1 MRLSLVL
8 PWLVAAAAPG
18 YLLLETKRLA
28 EVAGRFEVEARDAH
42 RMAEAARAERLR
54 TPTVPPATSPD
65 AGVPSAP
72 APDQGTDAIA
82 YSQLA
87 LELATTREQLA
98 AVKALL
104 EQRNLEATQRAKAA
118 ADEAARR
125 GQPMP
130 EGVRE
135 CLTALHGCLREEGF
149 FGPRFLRASRVGPQ
163 GLEEVE
169 MLDADSE
176 GIDVAVIHAARMT
189 ATLDRAAGRLELRFF
204 EGERTVRGDHQ
215 TLPKD
220 GFALTFA
227 DVDGRVLEARLP
239 YLLQVAGIYPA
250 PPADQKPRSEVDPL
264 IRAQWLE
271 RFDGLLAKAG
281 GDPTWHVSR
290 FAGMEGGW
298 FLGADL
304 VGTDARR
311 HVVASAHAA
320 RFSVEVDPASGVVS
334 LWLRDGSL
342 RRGGVESSITGEGY
356 RVLLPNLS
364 CKQATDAMLGMV
376 VSK

>member
-8 PWLVAAAAPG
+8 PWFVAVAAVG
-18 YLLLETKRLA
+18 YLLVETKRLA
-28 EVAGRFEVEARDAH
+28 EVAGTFEVAAREAR
-42 RMAEAARAERLR
+42 READVARAELQRSR
-54 TPTVPPATSPD
+54 TEAPPA
-65 AGVPSAP
+65 AP
-72 APDQGTDAIA
+72 KAQDQGTDAVA

-87 LELATTREQLA
+87 LELATTQEQLA
-98 AVKALL
+98 GVKALL

-118 ADEAARR
+118 AADAERR
-125 GQPMP
+125 AQPMP

-135 CLTALHGCLREEGF
+135 CLTALHGCLREEGYL
-149 FGPRFLRASRVGPQ
+149 GPRFLRASRVGPQ

-176 GIDVAVIHAARMT
+176 GLDVAVLHAARMT

-204 EGERTVRGDHQ
+204 DGERAVRGDHQ
-215 TLPKD
+215 PLPKD

-227 DVDGRVLEARLP
+227 GVDGKKLEARLP
-239 YLLQVAGIYPA
+239 YLLVVEGVYPA
-250 PPADQKPRSEVDPL
+250 AATDAKPRTDVDPL

-290 FAGMEGGW
+290 FRGMEGGW
-298 FLGADL
+298 FLSADL
-304 VGTDARR
+304 VGTDAKRLVVGGA
-311 HVVASAHAA
+311 HVA
-320 RFSVEVDPASGVVS
+320 RFCIEVDAASGVVS
-334 LWLRDGSL
+334 LLLRDGSL

-376 VSK
+376 VTR